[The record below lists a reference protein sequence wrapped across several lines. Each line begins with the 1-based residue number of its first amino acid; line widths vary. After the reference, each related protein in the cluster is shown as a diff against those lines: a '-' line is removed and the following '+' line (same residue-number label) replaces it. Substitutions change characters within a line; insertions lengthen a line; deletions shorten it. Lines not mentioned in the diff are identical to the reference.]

1 MTMFIV
7 FVYFKVPE
15 TKNRTFEEIA
25 SQFQPGGLIEVEELV
40 DDEDMFVSA
49 DAVDIEELTAI
60 HWYH

>member
-40 DDEDMFVSA
+40 DDEDMFVSS